1 MFKNMS
7 DADMEKYLSQAQSFM
22 PGMPKMTPAMMR
34 AASSQIG
41 NMNSD
46 QLKQTMDR
54 TKTMASSASPSSNS
68 QQ

>member
-7 DADMEKYLSQAQSFM
+7 DAEMEKHLNQAQSFM

-46 QLKQTMDR
+46 
-54 TKTMASSASPSSNS
+54 
-68 QQ
+68 

>member
-7 DADMEKYLSQAQSFM
+7 DAEMEKHLSQAQSFM

-34 AASSQIG
+34 TASSQIG

-68 QQ
+68 Q

>member
-7 DADMEKYLSQAQSFM
+7 DAEMEKHLSQAQSFM

-41 NMNSD
+41 SMNSD
-46 QLKQTMDR
+46 
-54 TKTMASSASPSSNS
+54 
-68 QQ
+68 